1 MARNI
6 AILGDYD
13 RGYEVISILASL
25 GGKNPHDL
33 EGTHNGRYYYIDD
46 SNSIVCQPR
55 ESMEV
60 TEYEFHNIDTYYVE
74 YGKNDVIMG
83 EFDYSVLCQFE
94 EAYNTIN
101 TFAKTHKGIIDDSIL
116 VSMDTIK
123 HKLNEISKKLEK
135 NLDN

>member
-55 ESMEV
+55 ESMEI

>member
-55 ESMEV
+55 ESMDI

>member
-1 MARNI
+1 
-6 AILGDYD
+6 
-13 RGYEVISILASL
+13 
-25 GGKNPHDL
+25 
-33 EGTHNGRYYYIDD
+33 
-46 SNSIVCQPR
+46 
-55 ESMEV
+55 MEV
-60 TEYEFHNIDTYYVE
+60 TEYEFHNIDTYYHE

-83 EFDYSVLCQFE
+83 EFDYCVLCQFE

-101 TFAKTHKGIIDDSIL
+101 TFAETHKGIIDDSIL

>member
-6 AILGDYD
+6 AILGDYN

-55 ESMEV
+55 ESMEI
-60 TEYEFHNIDTYYVE
+60 TEYEFHNIDTYYAE

>member
-13 RGYEVISILASL
+13 RGCEVIGILTSL

-46 SNSIVCQPR
+46 SNSIICQPR
-55 ESMEV
+55 EFMDV

>member
-55 ESMEV
+55 ESMEI

-135 NLDN
+135 NLEN

>member
-6 AILGDYD
+6 AILGDYN

-55 ESMEV
+55 ESMDV
-60 TEYEFHNIDTYYVE
+60 TEYEFHNIDTYYLE
-74 YGKNDVIMG
+74 YGKDDVIMG

>member
-1 MARNI
+1 
-6 AILGDYD
+6 
-13 RGYEVISILASL
+13 
-25 GGKNPHDL
+25 
-33 EGTHNGRYYYIDD
+33 
-46 SNSIVCQPR
+46 
-55 ESMEV
+55 
-60 TEYEFHNIDTYYVE
+60 
-74 YGKNDVIMG
+74 MG

>member
-6 AILGDYD
+6 AILGDYN

-55 ESMEV
+55 ESMEI

>member
-33 EGTHNGRYYYIDD
+33 EGTHNGRFYYIDD

-55 ESMEV
+55 ESMDI
-60 TEYEFHNIDTYYVE
+60 TEYEFHKIDTYYLE
-74 YGKNDVIMG
+74 YGKNDVVMG

-123 HKLNEISKKLEK
+123 HKLNEISKKLGK
-135 NLDN
+135 NLED

>member
-6 AILGDYD
+6 AILGNYD

-46 SNSIVCQPR
+46 SNSIVCKPQ
-55 ESMEV
+55 ESMEI
-60 TEYEFHNIDTYYVE
+60 TEYEFHNIDTYYLE

>member
-6 AILGDYD
+6 AILGNYD

-55 ESMEV
+55 ESMEI
-60 TEYEFHNIDTYYVE
+60 TEYEFHNIDTYYAE

-83 EFDYSVLCQFE
+83 EFDYCVLSQFE
-94 EAYNTIN
+94 EAYSTIN
-101 TFAKTHKGIIDDSIL
+101 TFAETYKGIIDDSIL

-135 NLDN
+135 NLED

>member
-13 RGYEVISILASL
+13 RGCEVIGILASL
-25 GGKNPHDL
+25 GGRNPHDL

-46 SNSIVCQPR
+46 SNSIICQPR

-60 TEYEFHNIDTYYVE
+60 TEYEFHNIDTYYHE
-74 YGKNDVIMG
+74 YGKNGVIMG
-83 EFDYSVLCQFE
+83 EFDYCVLCQFE

-101 TFAKTHKGIIDDSIL
+101 TFAETHKGIIDDSIL

>member
-46 SNSIVCQPR
+46 SNSIICQPR

>member
-33 EGTHNGRYYYIDD
+33 EGTHNGRYYYIDY

-55 ESMEV
+55 ESMEI
-60 TEYEFHNIDTYYVE
+60 TEYEFHKIDTYYNE

-83 EFDYSVLCQFE
+83 EFDYRVLSQFE

-101 TFAKTHKGIIDDSIL
+101 TFAETHKGIIDDSIL

-135 NLDN
+135 NLED

>member
-46 SNSIVCQPR
+46 SNSIVCKPR

-60 TEYEFHNIDTYYVE
+60 IEYEFHNIDTYYVE

>member
-46 SNSIVCQPR
+46 SNSIVCKPQ
-55 ESMEV
+55 ESMEI
-60 TEYEFHNIDTYYVE
+60 TEYEFHNIDTYYLE

-83 EFDYSVLCQFE
+83 EFDYNVLCQFE